1 MFNRR
6 EKIIKKDGA
15 QPTELEEHVAKQ
27 LHALAN
33 KEKKKDLSIIFINS
47 AQLVDY
53 EDAAGSAKQYLL
65 IRIPH
70 RSLGAFKKAGALVQD
85 LLEGQYED
93 KPVIIVANRTI
104 ISPSGKLITQSFL
117 FYLSFSHSQTL
128 PNSDETKTQTPHRS
142 AQGDPQ

>member
-15 QPTELEEHVAKQ
+15 QPTELEEHDAKQ
-27 LHALAN
+27 LHQLELQN

-70 RSLGAFKKAGALVQD
+70 RSLGAFKKAGALVQEH
-85 LLEGQYED
+85 LEGQYED

-104 ISPSGKLITQSFL
+104 ISPSGKSILHILT
-117 FYLSFSHSQTL
+117 LSFFFL
-128 PNSDETKTQTPHRS
+128 
-142 AQGDPQ
+142 A